1 MKTKSFAVLA
11 LSVLALTLFI
21 SSISALTL
29 NTSSLTFNQIGGS
42 QTINVTTFANETLNS
57 IPATITANGGAI
69 FTLTNLNSTTI
80 KATLT
85 SVQNYGGFS
94 TNLQIN
100 GTQSYTPSN
109 GTFLPINTNV
119 PLNYVRSFCASGD
132 ANDSNLTMSV
142 SIKNDGTG
150 TSYTWNPLDT
160 IEVQIKVSN
169 NGAIDVNNM
178 NFQIGLFNQNNGNI
192 INDMKWISPDQD
204 KVTGTSISADSTE
217 TYTFKFQVDPS
228 IITNQN
234 NNNFILMLKAFQQG
248 KENQFCVDYSTSSDL
263 NDNFNG
269 FGSSGSNDYAAD
281 ISIPTLG
288 ISKALVI
295 DQSTLPVISQV
306 SCGQQL
312 TLTPTIYNLGPND
325 NSYSKNQI
333 LVIFSSPQ
341 LGIYQNQT
349 LYGDLNSGNN
359 IQVPI
364 TFNVPL
370 SADAKTYPAY
380 VNIYYKFNQANGG
393 YFNDYQ
399 YISQNFNTLVQVTG
413 GCVYATPDTT
423 GVTAQLISGGK
434 AGSPLVISSTITN
447 NGNRTVSYNFG
458 LEGYSSWA
466 TSTGISPLNIT
477 LAPGQSQDITL
488 NLNINSNAQGGN
500 QNLYLDTYSNGYLIT
515 KQPISVPVTA
525 GFNLSS
531 ITGDAISGSNWIV
544 WTFGL
549 LILVL
554 IVAIIII
561 VARLKRR

>member
-21 SSISALTL
+21 SSISALSL
-29 NTSSLTFNQIGGS
+29 NTSSLTFTQIGSS
-42 QTINVTTFANETLNS
+42 QTVNITSNEGLIPSVETFNFPSTLNGPNGASFSITNPTSTTLKVTLNS
-57 IPATITANGGAI
+57 I
-69 FTLTNLNSTTI
+69 S
-80 KATLT
+80 
-85 SVQNYGGFS
+85 NYGGS
-94 TNLQIN
+94 SANLQIN
-100 GTQSYTPSN
+100 GT
-109 GTFLPINTNV
+109 FANTTVDSGQNIT
-119 PLNYVRSFCASGD
+119 LNSVKSFCTTGD
-132 ANDSNLTMSV
+132 ANDSNMSLSV
-142 SIKNDGTG
+142 AITNDGTG
-150 TSYTWNPLDT
+150 SSYTWNPLDT
-160 IEVQIKVSN
+160 IEVQVKVSN
-169 NGAIDVNNM
+169 NGAVDLNNM
-178 NFQIGLFNQNNGNI
+178 NFKIGLFNANGGNI
-192 INDMKWISPDQD
+192 INDMKWISPDDDQA
-204 KVTGTSISADSTE
+204 TGMSISADSTE

-234 NNNFILMLKAFQQG
+234 NNNFQLMLKAYQQG
-248 KENQFCVDYSTSSDL
+248 KENQVCVDYSTSSDL
-263 NDNFNG
+263 NDNFGG
-269 FGSSGSNDYAAD
+269 FGSSSSNSYAAD
-281 ISIPTLG
+281 ISIPNLG
-288 ISKALVI
+288 ISKAVVV
-295 DQSTLPVISQV
+295 DSSTLPVISQV

-333 LVIFSSPQ
+333 LVVFSSPS

-349 LYGDLNSGNN
+349 VYGDLNSGGN
-359 IQVPI
+359 VPVPL
-364 TFNVPL
+364 TFNIPFT
-370 SADAKTYPAY
+370 ADAKTYQAY
-380 VNIYYKFNQANGG
+380 VNVYYKYSLNNGG
-393 YFNDYQ
+393 YLNDYQ

-423 GVTAQLISGGK
+423 GVTAQLVAGGK

-488 NLNINSNAQGGN
+488 NLNVNSNAPGGN

-515 KQPISVPVTA
+515 KQPISVPITT
-525 GFNLSS
+525 GFSLSS
-531 ITGDAISGSNWIV
+531 ITGDAISGSNWLV

-561 VARLKRR
+561 AVRLRRR

>member
-21 SSISALTL
+21 SSISALSL
-29 NTSSLTFNQIGGS
+29 NISSLTFTQIGSS
-42 QTINVTTFANETLNS
+42 QTVNITSNEGLIPSVETFNFPSTLNGPNGASFSITNPTSTTLKVTLNS
-57 IPATITANGGAI
+57 I
-69 FTLTNLNSTTI
+69 S
-80 KATLT
+80 
-85 SVQNYGGFS
+85 NYGGS
-94 TNLQIN
+94 SANLQIN
-100 GTQSYTPSN
+100 GT
-109 GTFLPINTNV
+109 FANTTVDSGQNIT
-119 PLNYVRSFCASGD
+119 LNSVKSFCTTGD
-132 ANDSNLTMSV
+132 ANDSNMSLSV
-142 SIKNDGTG
+142 AITNDGTG
-150 TSYTWNPLDT
+150 SSYTWNPLDT
-160 IEVQIKVSN
+160 IEVQVKVSN
-169 NGAIDVNNM
+169 NGAVDLNNM
-178 NFQIGLFNQNNGNI
+178 NFKIGLFNANGGNI
-192 INDMKWISPDQD
+192 INDMKWISPDDDQA
-204 KVTGTSISADSTE
+204 TGMSISADSTE

-234 NNNFILMLKAFQQG
+234 NNNFQLMLKAYQQG
-248 KENQFCVDYSTSSDL
+248 KENQVCVDYSTSSDL
-263 NDNFNG
+263 NDNFGG
-269 FGSSGSNDYAAD
+269 FGSSSSNSYAAD
-281 ISIPTLG
+281 ISIPNLG
-288 ISKALVI
+288 ISKAVVV
-295 DQSTLPVISQV
+295 DSSTLPVISQV

-333 LVIFSSPQ
+333 LVVFSSPS

-349 LYGDLNSGNN
+349 VYGDLNSGGN
-359 IQVPI
+359 VPVPL
-364 TFNVPL
+364 TFNIPL
-370 SADAKTYPAY
+370 TADAKTYQAY
-380 VNIYYKFNQANGG
+380 VNVYYKYSLNNGG
-393 YFNDYQ
+393 YLNDYQ

-423 GVTAQLISGGK
+423 GVTAQLVAGGK

-488 NLNINSNAQGGN
+488 NLNVNSNAPGGN

-515 KQPISVPVTA
+515 KQPISVPITT
-525 GFNLSS
+525 GFSLSS
-531 ITGDAISGSNWIV
+531 ITGDAISGSNWLV

-561 VARLKRR
+561 AVRLRRR

>member
-21 SSISALTL
+21 SSISALSL
-29 NTSSLTFNQIGGS
+29 NTSSLTFTQIGSS
-42 QTINVTTFANETLNS
+42 QTVNITSNEGLIPSVETFNFPSTLNGPNGASFSITNPTSTTLKVTLNS
-57 IPATITANGGAI
+57 I
-69 FTLTNLNSTTI
+69 S
-80 KATLT
+80 
-85 SVQNYGGFS
+85 NYGGS
-94 TNLQIN
+94 SANLQIN
-100 GTQSYTPSN
+100 GT
-109 GTFLPINTNV
+109 FANTTVDSGQNIT
-119 PLNYVRSFCASGD
+119 LNSVKSFCTTGD
-132 ANDSNLTMSV
+132 ANDSNMSLSV
-142 SIKNDGTG
+142 AITNDGTG
-150 TSYTWNPLDT
+150 SSYTWNPLDT
-160 IEVQIKVSN
+160 IEVQVKVSN
-169 NGAIDVNNM
+169 NGAVDLNNM
-178 NFQIGLFNQNNGNI
+178 NFKIGLFNANGGNI
-192 INDMKWISPDQD
+192 INDMKWISPDDDQA
-204 KVTGTSISADSTE
+204 TGMSISADSTE

-234 NNNFILMLKAFQQG
+234 NNNFQLMLKDQQG
-248 KENQFCVDYSTSSDL
+248 KENQVCVDYSTSSDL
-263 NDNFNG
+263 NDNFGG
-269 FGSSGSNDYAAD
+269 FGSSSSNSYAAD
-281 ISIPTLG
+281 ISIPNLG
-288 ISKALVI
+288 ISKAVVV
-295 DQSTLPVISQV
+295 DSSTLPVISQV

-333 LVIFSSPQ
+333 LVVFSSPS

-349 LYGDLNSGNN
+349 VYGDLNSGGN
-359 IQVPI
+359 VPVPL
-364 TFNVPL
+364 TFNIPL
-370 SADAKTYPAY
+370 TADAKTYQAY
-380 VNIYYKFNQANGG
+380 VNVYYKYSLNNGG
-393 YFNDYQ
+393 YLNDYQ

-423 GVTAQLISGGK
+423 GVTAQLVAGGK

-488 NLNINSNAQGGN
+488 NLNVNSNAPGGN

-515 KQPISVPVTA
+515 KQPISVPITT
-525 GFNLSS
+525 GFSLSS
-531 ITGDAISGSNWIV
+531 ITGDAISGSNWLV

-561 VARLKRR
+561 AVRLRRR

>member
-21 SSISALTL
+21 SSISALSL
-29 NTSSLTFNQIGGS
+29 NTSSLTFTQIGSS
-42 QTINVTTFANETLNS
+42 QTVNITSNEGLIPSVETFNFPSTLNGPNSASFSITNPTSTTLKVTLNS
-57 IPATITANGGAI
+57 I
-69 FTLTNLNSTTI
+69 S
-80 KATLT
+80 
-85 SVQNYGGFS
+85 NYGGS
-94 TNLQIN
+94 SANLQIN
-100 GTQSYTPSN
+100 GT
-109 GTFLPINTNV
+109 FANTTVDSGQNIT
-119 PLNYVRSFCASGD
+119 LNSVKSFCTTGD
-132 ANDSNLTMSV
+132 ANDSNMSLSV
-142 SIKNDGTG
+142 AITNDGTG
-150 TSYTWNPLDT
+150 SSYTWNPLDT
-160 IEVQIKVSN
+160 IEVQVKVSN
-169 NGAIDVNNM
+169 NGAVDLNNM
-178 NFQIGLFNQNNGNI
+178 NFKIGLFNANGGNI
-192 INDMKWISPDQD
+192 INDMKWISPDDDQA
-204 KVTGTSISADSTE
+204 TGMSISADSTE

-234 NNNFILMLKAFQQG
+234 NNNFQLMLKAYQQG
-248 KENQFCVDYSTSSDL
+248 KENQVCVDYSTSSDL
-263 NDNFNG
+263 NDNFGG
-269 FGSSGSNDYAAD
+269 FGSSSSNSYAAD
-281 ISIPTLG
+281 ISIPNLG
-288 ISKALVI
+288 ISKAVVV
-295 DQSTLPVISQV
+295 DSSTLPVISQV

-333 LVIFSSPQ
+333 LVVFSSPS

-349 LYGDLNSGNN
+349 VYGDLNSGGN
-359 IQVPI
+359 VPVPL
-364 TFNVPL
+364 TFNIPL
-370 SADAKTYPAY
+370 TADAKTYQAY
-380 VNIYYKFNQANGG
+380 VNVYYKYSLNNGG
-393 YFNDYQ
+393 YLNDYQ

-423 GVTAQLISGGK
+423 GVTAQLVAGGK

-488 NLNINSNAQGGN
+488 NLNVNSNAPGGN

-515 KQPISVPVTA
+515 KQPISVPITT
-525 GFNLSS
+525 GFSLSS
-531 ITGDAISGSNWIV
+531 ITGDAISGSNWLV

-561 VARLKRR
+561 AVRLRRR

>member
-21 SSISALTL
+21 SSISALSL
-29 NTSSLTFNQIGGS
+29 NISSLTFTQIGSS
-42 QTINVTTFANETLNS
+42 QTVNITSNEGLIPSVETFNFPSTLNGPNGASFSITNPTSTTLKVTLNS
-57 IPATITANGGAI
+57 I
-69 FTLTNLNSTTI
+69 S
-80 KATLT
+80 
-85 SVQNYGGFS
+85 NYGGS
-94 TNLQIN
+94 SANLQIN
-100 GTQSYTPSN
+100 GT
-109 GTFLPINTNV
+109 FANTTVDSGQNIT
-119 PLNYVRSFCASGD
+119 LNSVKSFCTTGD
-132 ANDSNLTMSV
+132 ANDSNMSLSV
-142 SIKNDGTG
+142 AITNDGTG
-150 TSYTWNPLDT
+150 SSYTWNPLDT
-160 IEVQIKVSN
+160 IEVQVKVSN
-169 NGAIDVNNM
+169 NGAVDLNNM
-178 NFQIGLFNQNNGNI
+178 NFKIGLFNANGGNI
-192 INDMKWISPDQD
+192 INDMKWISPDDDQA
-204 KVTGTSISADSTE
+204 TGMSISADSTE

-234 NNNFILMLKAFQQG
+234 NNNFQLMLKAYQQG
-248 KENQFCVDYSTSSDL
+248 KENQVCVDYSTSSDL
-263 NDNFNG
+263 NDNFGG
-269 FGSSGSNDYAAD
+269 FGSSSSNSYAAD
-281 ISIPTLG
+281 ISIPNLG
-288 ISKALVI
+288 ISKAVVV
-295 DQSTLPVISQV
+295 DSSTLPVISQV

-333 LVIFSSPQ
+333 LVVFSSPS

-349 LYGDLNSGNN
+349 VYGDLNSGGN
-359 IQVPI
+359 VPVPL
-364 TFNVPL
+364 TFNIPL
-370 SADAKTYPAY
+370 TADAKTYQAY
-380 VNIYYKFNQANGG
+380 VNVYYKYSLNNGG
-393 YFNDYQ
+393 YLNDYQ

-423 GVTAQLISGGK
+423 GVTAQLVAGGK

-466 TSTGISPLNIT
+466 TSTGISHLNIT

-488 NLNINSNAQGGN
+488 NLNVNSNAPGGN

-515 KQPISVPVTA
+515 KQPISVPITT
-525 GFNLSS
+525 GFSLSS
-531 ITGDAISGSNWIV
+531 ITGDAISGSNWLV

-561 VARLKRR
+561 AVRLRRR